1 MRYILFFSLI
11 FLIGFVKA
19 QDAIY
24 SQLYN
29 EPSQVNPAFA
39 GLSASPVFKVS
50 YRNQWPNIPQAFNT
64 FSASYQQ
71 LIPAINCGIG
81 LRLQGDIMGAG
92 IYSNYSAHLL
102 FNYDIRFSE
111 DFYLKAGFDVG
122 AISYRI
128 QWDELVFMDQI
139 ELQTY
144 SLSTNGNIGPT
155 AEATGFSD
163 RTIFDVGAGLLFH
176 SPFLYAGISAKHL
189 GASAESA
196 YLSSTSGEAV
206 LPIAI
211 HAVLGTELTLGKRGR
226 MRKKATLSPF
236 VSYTTQGSFNRLSI
250 GSNLA
255 YKIILAG
262 MSFQHNFIN
271 PDALTLMIGIQKGIY
286 RFCYAYDIGLS
297 ALSMMGGGAHEFTFS
312 LNFGKNKTKQTNYND
327 CLNMFR

>member
-102 FNYDIRFSE
+102 FNYDI
-111 DFYLKAGFDVG
+111 
-122 AISYRI
+122 
-128 QWDELVFMDQI
+128 
-139 ELQTY
+139 
-144 SLSTNGNIGPT
+144 
-155 AEATGFSD
+155 
-163 RTIFDVGAGLLFH
+163 
-176 SPFLYAGISAKHL
+176 
-189 GASAESA
+189 
-196 YLSSTSGEAV
+196 
-206 LPIAI
+206 
-211 HAVLGTELTLGKRGR
+211 
-226 MRKKATLSPF
+226 
-236 VSYTTQGSFNRLSI
+236 
-250 GSNLA
+250 
-255 YKIILAG
+255 
-262 MSFQHNFIN
+262 
-271 PDALTLMIGIQKGIY
+271 
-286 RFCYAYDIGLS
+286 
-297 ALSMMGGGAHEFTFS
+297 
-312 LNFGKNKTKQTNYND
+312 
-327 CLNMFR
+327 